1 MATTATG
8 PTVRL
13 FLSWTH
19 RDARA
24 KEDLVPRLTDQ
35 LALLSGV
42 AVVWWEDSHLLCGE
56 DLGDDIRHSIDG
68 CDYGLLLLSPAY
80 FRSSFIAEH
89 ELPRFI
95 GPTADKKALPVILTR
110 LAAFDGTRNYR
121 GVEKRLVFSL
131 CGKGFTQFSGR
142 RDEFAEKLATEIRRR
157 VLGLGGYRPL

>member
-1 MATTATG
+1 MTTTATG

-13 FLSWTH
+13 FLSWAH

-42 AVVWWEDSHLLCGE
+42 SFEWWEDSHLQCGE
-56 DLGDDIRHSIDG
+56 ELGEEIRRSIDG
-68 CDYGLLLLSPAY
+68 CDYGLLFLSPAY
-80 FRSSFIAEH
+80 FRSTFIGQH

-95 GPTADKKALPVILTR
+95 GPTADKKALPVMLTQ
-110 LAAFDGTRNYR
+110 LPAFDGTRNYR

-131 CGKGFTQFSGR
+131 YGKGFTQFSGG